1 MDGSDISIEQFGIG
15 QPVKRREDQRFLTGA
30 GHFTDDID
38 LPGQAWGYLLRSPHA
53 HARIRS
59 LDTAAAKAAPGV
71 LAIYTIADLDAE
83 GIQEIPTQAKVPGR
97 DGSEM
102 FAPTRP
108 VLARGTVRFVGDPVA
123 YVVADSLEQ
132 ARDAAELIDVD
143 YEGLPAITDLAHA
156 HDPGAPLVWP
166 ERGSNLCV
174 HWQSHDGKEVEA
186 AFAKAHKVVALDFVN
201 NRVVGSPMEPRVA
214 IGEWDAAEEKYT
226 LHSPTQ
232 GVIRVQNS
240 LAGNVFNIP
249 KESLRV
255 VSPDVGGGFGLRG
268 KTFPE
273 SVLVLFAARRLGRPV
288 KWRADRQETFLCDV
302 HGRDHAT
309 HGEMAF
315 DKDGKVLAMR
325 IENIANVGAYLS
337 DNGPRVCTAA
347 GARVAGTVYDVPA
360 LQLSVR
366 VTFTNTVPVCAYRGA
381 GRPEVAYQMERLLD
395 QGARALGLGRD
406 EIRRR
411 NFIRPEQLPYKNR
424 VGLLIDSGHFQETME
439 KALASADWAGF
450 EARRAEARRH
460 GKLRG
465 IGLGYYCEAS
475 GGQPTEQAI
484 VKVAPDGR
492 VTLIMGTFSHG
503 QGHETAFSQ
512 IVAQKI
518 GVPFEMIDFR
528 QGDTEFVKVGNGTG
542 GSRSSQMGGVA
553 TARACDQVIE
563 KAKRLAAHALEA
575 AAADITFNNGAFEV
589 VGTDLR
595 MSLRD
600 VAALAQNP
608 AKLPE
613 GETPGLDETCLY
625 RRPTEVNFPNGAHVA
640 EIEVDAETG
649 RVEVVKYTA
658 VDDCGVLINPLLVI
672 GQVQGGVCQ
681 GLGQAVL
688 EHTAYDPESGQFL
701 AGSFIDYAMP
711 RAEDMPPIEV
721 SFNPVPNPSNE
732 LGVKG
737 IGEGGACGAP
747 PAIVSAVSDALGVG
761 HIDMPLLPERIWH
774 TLRQNGQLRP
784 AAQ

>member
-1 MDGSDISIEQFGIG
+1 MDGSDILIEQFGIG
-15 QPVKRREDQRFLTGA
+15 QPVRRREDARFLTGA
-30 GHFTDDID
+30 GIFTDDID
-38 LPGQAWGYLLRSPHA
+38 LPGQAYGHVLRSPHA
-53 HARIRS
+53 HARILS
-59 LDTAAAKAAPGV
+59 IDTTAAKSAPGILGV
-71 LAIYTIADLDAE
+71 FTIEDLDAD
-83 GIQEIPTQAKVPGR
+83 GIGEIPTQAKVPGR
-97 DGSEM
+97 DGTEM

-108 VLARGTVRFVGDPVA
+108 VLARGIVRYVGNPVA
-123 YVVADSLEQ
+123 YVVAESLEQ
-132 ARDAAELIDVD
+132 ARDAAELIEVEYDS
-143 YEGLPAITDLAHA
+143 LPAIVKLAKA

-166 ERGSNLCV
+166 EHGSNLCV
-174 HWQSHDGKEVEA
+174 DWQSHDGKDVEA
-186 AFAKAHKVVALDFVN
+186 AFAKAHKIIALDFVN

-214 IGEWDAAEEKYT
+214 IGEWDPAAGRYT

-240 LAGNVFNIP
+240 LAANVFNIP
-249 KESLRV
+249 KEKLRV

-273 SVLVLFAARRLGRPV
+273 SVLVLFAAKRLGRPV

-302 HGRDHAT
+302 HGRDHVT

-315 DKDGKVLAMR
+315 DANGKILGMR
-325 IENIANVGAYLS
+325 IRNIANVGAYLS

-360 LQLSVR
+360 LQLLVK

-381 GRPEVAYQMERLLD
+381 GRPEIAYQMERLLD

-411 NFIRPEQLPYKNR
+411 NFICPEQLPYKNR

-439 KALASADWAGF
+439 KALEQADWAGF
-450 EARRAEARRH
+450 ETRRNSARRH

-484 VKVAPDGR
+484 VRVSPAGR
-492 VTLIMGTFSHG
+492 VELIMGTFSHG

-512 IVAQKI
+512 IVAQKL
-518 GVPFEMIDFR
+518 GLPFEMIDFR
-528 QGDTEFVKVGNGTG
+528 QGDTEFVKMGNGTG

-553 TARACDQVIE
+553 TARVCDQVVE

-575 AAADITFNNGAFEV
+575 AAADIAFKNGVFEV

-595 MSLRD
+595 VSLRD
-600 VAALAQNP
+600 VAVLAADP
-608 AKLPE
+608 GKLPE

-625 RRPTEVNFPNGAHVA
+625 RRPNEVNFPNGAHIA
-640 EIEVDAETG
+640 EVEIDADTG
-649 RVEVVKYTA
+649 RIEVVKYTA
-658 VDDCGVLINPLLVI
+658 VDDCGVLINPLLVM

-701 AGSFIDYAMP
+701 AGSFMDYAMP
-711 RAEDMPPIEV
+711 RAEDMPPIAV

-761 HIDMPLLPERIWH
+761 HVDMPLLPETIWH
-774 TLRQNGQLRP
+774 VLRQNGGPRA